1 MMQAIQLLWVDDEID
16 LLKPHILFLQQK
28 GYTVASVTNGYDA
41 LDYLQEHAIDLV
53 ILDESMP
60 GMTGL
65 ETLSKIKEL
74 FPYIPIVMA
83 TKNEAEYV
91 KEDAIGNQIS
101 DYLIKPIHP
110 NQVLISIKKIIDG
123 KRLIAEK
130 TSSNYQQEFTKL
142 FMALQANPNHEEWK
156 ELYKKLVFWE
166 LELSKSNSAEMMEI
180 LQHQKAEA
188 NKDFF
193 KFVQKNYCKWIA
205 TDTERPLLS
214 PQVLAH
220 KVFPQCNKEQ
230 ATFLLVIDN
239 LRYDQWKVIEPF
251 LLDDFKINEEDLFF
265 SILPTATQYARN
277 ALFAGLTPFEIAK
290 QFPDKWRNDDDDDG
304 KNKFEFEFLQ
314 NNLKRNKL
322 DHWKVD
328 YVKITN
334 NEHAKLLE
342 DQIHNYLNNDLTV
355 IVYNFVDMLSHAR
368 TEMEVLKELASDD
381 NAYRSLTAS
390 WFEHAPLFKALK
402 KIASKNIQLIIT
414 TDHGTMQVKTPSKC
428 VGDKQTSSNLRY
440 KHGKN
445 MSYEEKQVMVV
456 KDPKEAGLPSQ
467 YLNSSYIFAKEDVY
481 LCFQNNYNH
490 YVNYYK
496 NTFQHGGI
504 SLEEM
509 IVPIISLQSK

>member
-1 MMQAIQLLWVDDEID
+1 MQAIQLLWVDDEID

-28 GYTVASVTNGYDA
+28 GYEVASLTNGYDA
-41 LDYLQEHAIDLV
+41 LDYLQENPIDLV

-65 ETLSKIKEL
+65 ETLVKIKEL
-74 FPYIPIVMA
+74 FPYMPIVMA

-91 KEDAIGNQIS
+91 MEDAIGNQIS

-130 TSSNYQQEFTKL
+130 TNANYQQEFTKL
-142 FMALQANPNHEEWK
+142 FMALQANPNHMEWM

-166 LELSKSNSAEMMEI
+166 LELSKSNSTEMMEI
-180 LQHQKAEA
+180 LHQQKAEA

-193 KFVQKNYCKWIA
+193 KFIQKNYCKWIA
-205 TDTERPLLS
+205 STTERPLLS
-214 PQVLAH
+214 PQVLAE
-220 KVFPQCNKEQ
+220 KVFPQCNNHQ
-230 ATFLLVIDN
+230 PTFLLVIDN

-304 KNKFEFEFLQ
+304 KNKFELEFLQ
-314 NNLKRNKL
+314 SNLKRNKL

-342 DQIHNYLNNDLTV
+342 DQIHNYLSNDLTV

-368 TEMEVLKELASDD
+368 TEMDMIKELAPDES
-381 NAYRSLTAS
+381 AYRSLTYS
-390 WFEHAPLFKALK
+390 WFEHSPLLEIIK
-402 KIASKNIQLIIT
+402 KIAQKNARLVIT
-414 TDHGTMQVKTPSKC
+414 TDHGTIRVKTPSK
-428 VGDKQTSSNLRY
+428 VIGDRSVNSNLRY
-440 KHGKN
+440 KQGKN
-445 MSYEEKQVMVV
+445 LNYVAKDVFEIKNPADAFLPKVNMSQT
-456 KDPKEAGLPSQ
+456 
-467 YLNSSYIFAKEDVY
+467 YIFAKNDTYFVY
-481 LCFQNNYNH
+481 QNNYNH
-490 YVNYYK
+490 FANFFA
-496 NTFQHGGI
+496 NSFQHGGI

-509 IVPIISLQSK
+509 LIPYASYTSKI

>member
-1 MMQAIQLLWVDDEID
+1 MQAVQLLWVDDEID

-28 GYTVASVTNGYDA
+28 GYEVASLTNGYDA
-41 LDYLQEHAIDLV
+41 IDYLQENPIDLV

-65 ETLSKIKEL
+65 ETLVKIKEL
-74 FPYIPIVMA
+74 FPYMPIVMA

-91 KEDAIGNQIS
+91 MEDAIGNQIS

-130 TSSNYQQEFTKL
+130 TNANYQQEFTKL
-142 FMALQANPNHEEWK
+142 FMALQANPNYKEWM
-156 ELYKKLVFWE
+156 ELYKKIVFWE
-166 LELSKSNSAEMMEI
+166 LELSKSNSTEMMEI
-180 LQHQKAEA
+180 LQQQKAEA

-193 KFVQKNYCKWIA
+193 KFIQKNYCKWIA
-205 TDTERPLLS
+205 SDTERPLLS
-214 PQVLAH
+214 PQVLAE
-220 KVFPQCNKEQ
+220 KVFPQCNNHQ
-230 ATFLLVIDN
+230 STFLLVIDN

-304 KNKFEFEFLQ
+304 KNKFELEFLQ
-314 NNLKRNKL
+314 SNLKRNKL
-322 DHWKVD
+322 DHWKID

-342 DQIHNYLNNDLTV
+342 DQIHNYLSNDLTV

-428 VGDKQTSSNLRY
+428 IGDKQTSSNLRY

-445 MSYEEKQVMVV
+445 MSYEDKHVFAV
-456 KDPKEAGLPSQ
+456 KDPKDAGLPSQ

-490 YVNYYK
+490 FVNYYK
-496 NTFQHGGI
+496 NTFQHGGV

-509 IVPIISLQSK
+509 LVPIITLQSK

>member
-1 MMQAIQLLWVDDEID
+1 
-16 LLKPHILFLQQK
+16 
-28 GYTVASVTNGYDA
+28 
-41 LDYLQEHAIDLV
+41 
-53 ILDESMP
+53 
-60 GMTGL
+60 
-65 ETLSKIKEL
+65 
-74 FPYIPIVMA
+74 MA

-91 KEDAIGNQIS
+91 MEDAIGNQIS

-130 TSSNYQQEFTKL
+130 TNANYQQEFTKL
-142 FMALQANPNHEEWK
+142 FMALQANPNHTEWM
-156 ELYKKLVFWE
+156 ELYKKIVFWE
-166 LELSKSNSAEMMEI
+166 LELSKSNSTEMMEI
-180 LQHQKAEA
+180 LQQQKAEA

-193 KFVQKNYCKWIA
+193 KFIQKNYCKWIA
-205 TDTERPLLS
+205 SDTERPLLS
-214 PQVLAH
+214 PQVLAE
-220 KVFPQCNKEQ
+220 KVFPQCNNHQ
-230 ATFLLVIDN
+230 STFLLVIDN

-304 KNKFEFEFLQ
+304 KNKFELEFLQ
-314 NNLKRNKL
+314 NNLKRKKL

-342 DQIHNYLNNDLTV
+342 DQIHNYLSNDLTV

-428 VGDKQTSSNLRY
+428 IGDKQTSSNLRY

-445 MSYEEKQVMVV
+445 MSYEDKHVFAV
-456 KDPKEAGLPSQ
+456 KDPKDAGLPSQ

-490 YVNYYK
+490 FVNYYK
-496 NTFQHGGI
+496 NTFQHGGV

-509 IVPIISLQSK
+509 LVPIITLQSK

>member
-1 MMQAIQLLWVDDEID
+1 
-16 LLKPHILFLQQK
+16 
-28 GYTVASVTNGYDA
+28 
-41 LDYLQEHAIDLV
+41 
-53 ILDESMP
+53 
-60 GMTGL
+60 
-65 ETLSKIKEL
+65 
-74 FPYIPIVMA
+74 MA

-91 KEDAIGNQIS
+91 MEDAIGNQIS

-130 TSSNYQQEFTKL
+130 TNANYQQEFTKL
-142 FMALQANPNHEEWK
+142 FMALQANPNYTEWM

-166 LELSKSNSAEMMEI
+166 LELSKSNSTEMMEI
-180 LQHQKAEA
+180 LHQQKAEA

-193 KFVQKNYCKWIA
+193 KFIQKNYCNWIA
-205 TDTERPLLS
+205 STTERPLLS
-214 PQVLAH
+214 PQVLAE
-220 KVFPQCNKEQ
+220 KVFPQCNNHQ
-230 ATFLLVIDN
+230 PTFLLVIDN

-251 LLDDFKINEEDLFF
+251 LLDDFKISEEDLFF

-304 KNKFEFEFLQ
+304 KNKFELEFLQ
-314 NNLKRNKL
+314 SNLKRKKL

-342 DQIHNYLNNDLTV
+342 DQIHNYLSNNLTV

-428 VGDKQTSSNLRY
+428 IGDKQTSSNLRY

-445 MSYEEKQVMVV
+445 MSYEDKHVFAV
-456 KDPKEAGLPSQ
+456 KDPKDAGLPSQ

-490 YVNYYK
+490 FVNYYK
-496 NTFQHGGI
+496 NTFQHGGV

-509 IVPIISLQSK
+509 LVPIITLQSK

>member
-1 MMQAIQLLWVDDEID
+1 
-16 LLKPHILFLQQK
+16 
-28 GYTVASVTNGYDA
+28 
-41 LDYLQEHAIDLV
+41 
-53 ILDESMP
+53 
-60 GMTGL
+60 
-65 ETLSKIKEL
+65 
-74 FPYIPIVMA
+74 
-83 TKNEAEYV
+83 
-91 KEDAIGNQIS
+91 
-101 DYLIKPIHP
+101 
-110 NQVLISIKKIIDG
+110 
-123 KRLIAEK
+123 
-130 TSSNYQQEFTKL
+130 
-142 FMALQANPNHEEWK
+142 
-156 ELYKKLVFWE
+156 
-166 LELSKSNSAEMMEI
+166 MMEI
-180 LQHQKAEA
+180 LHQQKAEA

-193 KFVQKNYCKWIA
+193 KFIQKNYCKWIA
-205 TDTERPLLS
+205 STTERPLLS
-214 PQVLAH
+214 PQVLAE
-220 KVFPQCNKEQ
+220 KVFPQCNNHQ
-230 ATFLLVIDN
+230 PTFLLVIDN

-304 KNKFEFEFLQ
+304 KNKFELEFLQ
-314 NNLKRNKL
+314 SNLKRNKL

-342 DQIHNYLNNDLTV
+342 DQIHNYLSNDLTV

-390 WFEHAPLFKALK
+390 WFEHAPLLKALK

-428 VGDKQTSSNLRY
+428 IGDKQTSSNLRY

-445 MSYEEKQVMVV
+445 MSYEDKHVFAV
-456 KDPKEAGLPSQ
+456 KDPKDAGLPSQ

-490 YVNYYK
+490 FVNYYK

-509 IVPIISLQSK
+509 LVPIVTLQSK

>member
-1 MMQAIQLLWVDDEID
+1 
-16 LLKPHILFLQQK
+16 
-28 GYTVASVTNGYDA
+28 
-41 LDYLQEHAIDLV
+41 
-53 ILDESMP
+53 
-60 GMTGL
+60 
-65 ETLSKIKEL
+65 
-74 FPYIPIVMA
+74 MA

-91 KEDAIGNQIS
+91 MEDAIGNQIS

-130 TSSNYQQEFTKL
+130 TNANYQQEFTKL
-142 FMALQANPNHEEWK
+142 FMALQANPNYKEWM

-166 LELSKSNSAEMMEI
+166 LELSKSNSTEMMEI
-180 LQHQKAEA
+180 LHQQKAEA

-193 KFVQKNYCKWIA
+193 KFIQKNYCKWIA
-205 TDTERPLLS
+205 STTERPLLS
-214 PQVLAH
+214 PQVLAE
-220 KVFPQCNKEQ
+220 KVFPQCNNHQ
-230 ATFLLVIDN
+230 PTFLLVIDN

-265 SILPTATQYARN
+265 SILPTATQYARH
-277 ALFAGLTPFEIAK
+277 ALFAGLTPFEFDK

-304 KNKFEFEFLQ
+304 KNKFELEFLQ
-314 NNLKRNKL
+314 SNLKRNKL

-342 DQIHNYLNNDLTV
+342 DQIHNYLSNDLTV

-428 VGDKQTSSNLRY
+428 IGDKQTSSNLRY

-445 MSYEEKQVMVV
+445 MSYEDKHVFAV
-456 KDPKEAGLPSQ
+456 KDPKDAGLPSQ

-490 YVNYYK
+490 FVNYYK

-509 IVPIISLQSK
+509 LVPIITLQSK